1 MHIITETLKQ
11 FAQAALVYILLI
23 FGYSQVSEA
32 AFCGGW
38 QLLYSASTSGGAN
51 TFAGNNFLLTNSNVE
66 PSTCA
71 AVVLTGD
78 EYTNLIK
85 NRIDTANI
93 NITTLQGN
101 QTTLNNN
108 IQTVSTALNQLITT
122 VQTQQ
127 TALDDLTQK
136 FNTQGLRDENN
147 FLHINHD
154 DSLTLFYAVL
164 GLFVTAFVWR
174 FARNSLNVADSSHVS
189 E

>member
-1 MHIITETLKQ
+1 MHVLYETAKQ
-11 FAQAALVYILLI
+11 LFQAFIVYSLLI
-23 FGYSQVSEA
+23 FGYSQVSDSAE
-32 AFCGGW
+32 CGSFSTLYASTTNGGANN
-38 QLLYSASTSGGAN
+38 YSASLFLRNGSVAN
-51 TFAGNNFLLTNSNVE
+51 PGDCS
-66 PSTCA
+66 
-71 AVVLTGD
+71 VVMLTGD
-78 EYTNLIK
+78 EYINLIK
-85 NRIDTANI
+85 NRIDSANI

-101 QTTLNNN
+101 QTTLNGNL
-108 IQTVSTALNQLITT
+108 QTVSTALNQLIAT

-154 DSLTLFYAVL
+154 DSLTLFYAVM